1 MEPTSSP
8 DNPRPAPGLARFW
21 QVRPDSDAESTYL
34 PSAYLP
40 PAEESSVREPEPEM
54 LSLGSR
60 RVSEPADRALP
71 PLPVDLLTGS
81 SVPFGAHPVSPFAPV
96 ASARGPHGPG
106 DANGFHG
113 NPGDLPGSDPF
124 GLNRA
129 AGRGPGPA
137 RGDRGNLP
145 PARSRHGDSDHSV
158 PSDHEPDPGQDVES
172 QGPEAETPGRETSF
186 GGFRLGGTGRF
197 LFGGRGPDDAQ
208 PGVNGHAAGAEPS
221 AAEETGVTGH
231 GDVPVTE
238 SGDTQV
244 TEPGDAHVGEFG
256 DNHVA
261 GFSDNHVAEFS
272 DTHVAGPGDSPVAE
286 PPADGRSI
294 GVTPADEPADK
305 ASPEAGQDPAEQ
317 AGPRDENGR
326 DDMNGRAGAPGY
338 AQAGD
343 VPGHEEAPAA
353 DSPAEETAPASG
365 WASVP
370 VQPPTSGGPAGPVSG
385 APVSP
390 GYAPAPYL
398 ATDFTPDHP
407 AVSLDHAGGSLDH
420 PGATL
425 DRPEP
430 GGSAAPAD
438 PAASAAPVSPAQPQ
452 APAPISG
459 SAPAPAPAPI
469 SGSAPAP
476 VSGSASVS
484 GSSPVSG
491 SAPAPVSGSAAVPAP
506 DLAYPMPPIP
516 QIPATR
522 APSDLPVAPDTGFAF
537 GSPATTGYSLGRS
550 GEAFGVASVTPAG
563 PSAPQPGSV
572 TPPPLEFQPYPE
584 SGLAGVSISNLRRHP
599 LDDEPRP
606 AARRSASLE
615 DAEPVRRPNR
625 RAAED
630 DDLSIAP
637 AAEGSVIRPTVW
649 DEDAA
654 RHFRAAWHEVKAEF
668 VDDPVNALTRAH
680 DLLTDAVNE
689 LTEVL
694 LAERDELDPLRGT
707 GTTDTESMRM
717 AMRGYREFLDRILSL

>member
-1 MEPTSSP
+1 MREAEP
-8 DNPRPAPGLARFW
+8 
-21 QVRPDSDAESTYL
+21 
-34 PSAYLP
+34 
-40 PAEESSVREPEPEM
+40 EPEPEM
-54 LSLGSR
+54 VSLGSR
-60 RVSEPADRALP
+60 RGAEPAELTLP

-81 SVPFGAHPVSPFAPV
+81 SVPFGTPPASPV

-106 DANGFHG
+106 DADGFR
-113 NPGDLPGSDPF
+113 NDPGDLPGSDPF

-129 AGRGPGPA
+129 AGRGPGQG
-137 RGDRGNLP
+137 RGDRGNRP
-145 PARSRHGDSDHSV
+145 PARSRHGDSDHSA
-158 PSDHEPDPGQDVES
+158 PSDHEREPGQDVES

-197 LFGGRGPDDAQ
+197 LFSGRAPDAH
-208 PGVNGHAAGAEPS
+208 PGVNGHAAEADTS
-221 AAEETGVTGH
+221 AAVETGVAGH
-231 GDVPVTE
+231 GDV
-238 SGDTQV
+238 QV
-244 TEPGDAHVGEFG
+244 IEPGDAQ
-256 DNHVA
+256 
-261 GFSDNHVAEFS
+261 
-272 DTHVAGPGDSPVAE
+272 VAE
-286 PPADGRSI
+286 PPADEESTGA
-294 GVTPADEPADK
+294 TPGDEPAD
-305 ASPEAGQDPAEQ
+305 ATSPEAGQDPAEE

-326 DDMNGRAGAPGY
+326 EDMNGRAGAPGY
-338 AQAGD
+338 AQPGD
-343 VPGHEEAPAA
+343 VPGQEEAPVA
-353 DSPAEETAPASG
+353 DSPAEENAPVSG

-407 AVSLDHAGGSLDH
+407 AVTLDH
-420 PGATL
+420 PAATL
-425 DRPEP
+425 DHQAAMPDLPEP
-430 GGSAAPAD
+430 VAD
-438 PAASAAPVSPAQPQ
+438 PAASAAPVSPAQPLAQ
-452 APAPISG
+452 ALPAPT
-459 SAPAPAPAPI
+459 PPAPI

-476 VSGSASVS
+476 VSGSAPVT
-484 GSSPVSG
+484 GS
-491 SAPAPVSGSAAVPAP
+491 APVSGSAAVPAP

-522 APSDLPVAPDTGFAF
+522 APSDLPAAPDTGFAF

-563 PSAPQPGSV
+563 PTAPQAGSV

-584 SGLAGVSISNLRRHP
+584 SGLAGVSISNLRRGP
-599 LDDEPRP
+599 LDEEPRP

-615 DAEPVRRPNR
+615 DAEPVRR
-625 RAAED
+625 RAAAD
-630 DDLSIAP
+630 DDLSAEP

-694 LAERDELDPLRGT
+694 LAERDDLDPLRGT
-707 GTTDTESMRM
+707 DTPDTESMRM